1 MKKIVMAIAVM
12 LFIGVAEA
20 TTLSVTNVVC
30 RQRYPWNGMVD
41 IDYEIVS
48 DNADANCYV
57 YPVGYD
63 HDFSVS
69 YSPRTLTGDGANGK
83 SVKPGK
89 HRMTWNMSA
98 DMKKNYSTTAFSM
111 KMYAYTD
118 AAPYLVIDLAEGSSA
133 TEYPVSYLSE
143 IPEGGWTD
151 EYKGDKMVFKLIP
164 PGTFMMG
171 SPTDEEGRQPELGYW
186 EYYCGYE
193 TLHQVTIS
201 KPFYIGI
208 FEVTQRQWMLIS
220 GSKTTTSSDH
230 AGDTQAA
237 SYMSY
242 DMIRGSTLGAKWPE
256 HQQVDAT
263 SFLGKLR
270 MKTGITIDLPTEAQ
284 WEYACRSGASTPYS
298 VTSYWYTL
306 YTPKIVGQK
315 DPNHWGLYDMHGNV
329 AEWCLDWFVRDLG
342 SSSVCDPKGGGSGD
356 DGFRSVRGGGLAT
369 ESATRG
375 SICRSA
381 SRWCYI
387 GSSGSS
393 CSYPSARSYYAGC
406 RLVCIPAQ

>member
-20 TTLSVTNVVC
+20 TTLSVMNVVC

-171 SPTDEEGRQPELGYW
+171 SPKDEEGRRPHSYA
-186 EYYCGYE
+186 GYE
-193 TLHQVTIS
+193 TLHQVTIT
-201 KPFYIGI
+201 KPFYMGI
-208 FEVTQRQWMLIS
+208 FEVTARQVSLIS
-220 GSKTTTSSDH
+220 GNTSST
-230 AGDTQAA
+230 ATSAY
-237 SYMSY
+237 SMSY
-242 DMIRGSTLGAKWPE
+242 NSIRGSTLGVKWPE

-284 WEYACRSGASTPYS
+284 WEYACRAGTSTAYSGAGCNT
-298 VTSYWYTL
+298 
-306 YTPKIVGQK
+306 GN
-315 DPNHWGLYDMHGNV
+315 PNQWGLYYMNGSN
-329 AEWCLDWFVRDLG
+329 AEWCLDWYSTDLG
-342 SSSVCDPKGGGSGD
+342 SSVVTDPKGNSSGTY
-356 DGFRSVRGGGLAT
+356 RVVRGGGSYMVT
-369 ESATRG
+369 NYSADTLNDRTLT
-375 SICRSA
+375 SELYRSA
-381 SRWCYI
+381 YRSCLLYYDYLRRSSSNYSRTIEYSKP
-387 GSSGSS
+387 SS
-393 CSYPSARSYYAGC
+393 SAAF